1 MKDDLEVVF
10 PGAFLGR
17 NFASPGRSFFG
28 VEGCGEKI
36 IFSGGGFFF
45 LVCDPTNG
53 SFFPTNGSPLWPGW
67 DRIST

>member
-1 MKDDLEVVF
+1 VKDDFPVVF
-10 PGAFLGR
+10 RGAFRGR

-28 VEGCGEKI
+28 VEECCSEE
-36 IFSGGGFFF
+36 IFSRGGFFF